1 MQSRGKQ
8 QPIQPLLT
16 EVSSEVLQQALRC
29 LGVAFGKF
37 FRGQANFLIFKVERE
52 GFKYRFSANSNHPG
66 HVFMAGAA
74 EYIAMEWKCA
84 NLIRSEMD
92 S

>member
-8 QPIQPLLT
+8 QPVQPLLT
-16 EVSSEVLQQALRC
+16 EVSSEVLQRALRC
-29 LGVAFGKF
+29 LDVAFGKF
-37 FRGQANFLIFKVERE
+37 FRRQASFLIFKAGRE
-52 GFKYRFSANSNHPG
+52 GFKYRFSDNSNQTG

-74 EYIAMEWKCA
+74 EYIAVEWECA
-84 NLIRSEMD
+84 NLIRSETD